1 MEMKIFGEGIDGP
14 GSLAQSLVWVVRGLG
29 R

>member
-1 MEMKIFGEGIDGP
+1 MEVKTVGEGIDGP